1 MTSKARKPILKLL
14 SLLLGNQAVNGL
26 IAFSHPS
33 LDFVI
38 FTQDRFILRPQHSII
53 SKRKHWFKV
62 TKEENWL
69 LEDGDKQS

>member
-14 SLLLGNQAVNGL
+14 SLLLGNHAVNGL
-26 IAFSHPS
+26 IPFSYPP

-38 FTQDRFILRPQHSII
+38 FTQDRFKRPQHSVI
-53 SKRKHWFKV
+53 SKRKNWFNV
-62 TKEENWL
+62 TKEKNWL